1 MVQHHFPQLRMFYNG
16 IYNPSYTYIDHQ
28 KALDGIKKAL
38 IEFLFLS
45 QSQEIHALSYSGFSI
60 ISAYIGHVKL
70 VKRY

>member
-1 MVQHHFPQLRMFYNG
+1 LRMFYNG

-60 ISAYIGHVKL
+60 ISAYIGRVKL